1 MSEIG
6 GGGGSVCECIWV
18 LREGEMEDGREE
30 EGRVVYLQLN
40 STVRIVRGISA
51 DATKKA
57 MVAAIG
63 KRNGI
68 NDLML

>member
-18 LREGEMEDGREE
+18 LREGEMEDSREE

>member
-1 MSEIG
+1 
-6 GGGGSVCECIWV
+6 
-18 LREGEMEDGREE
+18 MEDGREE